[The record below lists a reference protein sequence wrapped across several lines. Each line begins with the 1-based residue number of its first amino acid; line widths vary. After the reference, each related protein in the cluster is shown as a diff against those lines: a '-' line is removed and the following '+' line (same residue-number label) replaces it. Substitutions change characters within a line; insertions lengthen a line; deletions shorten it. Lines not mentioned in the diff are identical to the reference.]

1 MKGEGALSSL
11 GQPVGTEENQQSLMN
26 LPIPNLDQLNE
37 EAEINETDRMNE
49 ILEQD
54 TYQFSGNKKFTNLQ
68 RKNL

>member
-1 MKGEGALSSL
+1 
-11 GQPVGTEENQQSLMN
+11 MN